1 MSVIFLENE
10 HMTAGFD
17 PETGKLISIRMKG
30 DPLKTEYIGNRQNI
44 SYPSIREANQWMGD
58 VRFRIWDGNVKGW
71 REERTADSD
80 DNRIVSVEED
90 KVRVSWLEPSEKQR
104 GIRTLNTEQTFQMK
118 EDGLHWGLAVKNPMD
133 QEIEVGEISLAFLTN
148 TDYTGIFED

>member
-71 REERTADSD
+71 REERAADSD

-90 KVRVSWLEPSEKQR
+90 KVRVSWL
-104 GIRTLNTEQTFQMK
+104 
-118 EDGLHWGLAVKNPMD
+118 
-133 QEIEVGEISLAFLTN
+133 
-148 TDYTGIFED
+148 